1 MPTLATK
8 PKFRLMAEIIKRSV
22 ASVWHEAKLEW
33 VLEDVKYATR
43 EDAGTC
49 LCSHFPIIE
58 LCVLRNRQNGRKA
71 IVGNCCVQRFLNLES
86 GKVFRGIRRVSED
99 RGKSANQEMID
110 LASERGCLS
119 AWERKFLAD
128 TMRKRRLSEKQKMK
142 RAEIN
147 ATILNCLGQPAL
159 KGSLRK

>member
-22 ASVWHEAKLEW
+22 ASTWHEARLEW
-33 VLEDVKYATR
+33 LLQDVTYADR
-43 EDAGTC
+43 DAPGVC
-49 LCSHFPIIE
+49 LCGHRPIRE
-58 LCVLRNRQNGRKA
+58 LCILRNRENGNQT
-71 IVGNCCVQRFLNLES
+71 IVGNCCVTKFMGLES
-86 GKVFRGIRRVSED
+86 QKVFGGLRRVSENH
-99 RGKSANQEMID
+99 GKAANQEMID